1 MATCKCNPKHHVF
14 NHSSWPKDASV
25 NDETPEFEGV
35 IKYDSF
41 ISTMEALNS
50 AGKGSLL
57 TKLDLK
63 DAYRHIPI

>member
-1 MATCKCNPKHHVF
+1 MATCKCNPKCHVF
-14 NHSSWPKDASV
+14 NHYSWPKDASV
-25 NDETPEFEGV
+25 NDETPDFKGV

-41 ISTMEALNS
+41 ISTTAALCS

-57 TKLDLK
+57 VKLDLK